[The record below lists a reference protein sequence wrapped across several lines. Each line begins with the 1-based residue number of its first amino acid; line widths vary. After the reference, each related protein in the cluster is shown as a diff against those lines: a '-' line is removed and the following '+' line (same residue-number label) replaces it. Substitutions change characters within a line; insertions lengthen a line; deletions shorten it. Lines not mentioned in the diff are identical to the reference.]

1 MLKYTLRK
9 LLSIIPKL
17 LVISFIV
24 FFALDLVPGDA
35 LSRTMSPDAYNQL
48 TEYQKELARESMG
61 LNDPMPVRYVRW
73 IFGIFQ
79 GDLGYSSKTGEP
91 IVEMLGGRL
100 PYTIELNIYAQL
112 TSISVGLI
120 LGVLA
125 AVFKNS
131 VIDYGATGFSVLGI
145 SVPDFFVGMIFL
157 VVFAVELKWFPA
169 GGRMGKVGE
178 SRLPYMVLPIAT
190 MAFSSAAS
198 IVRYTRNSM
207 LDVMEKD
214 YIKTARS
221 KGLSPF
227 VVTMKHV
234 FRNAILPVMTLIVM
248 RIPAMIGG
256 SVAIEQVFN
265 YTGIGKLSIEAL
277 TATDIP
283 VIMITNLAAAVLS
296 LLASTLVDLCTG
308 LLDPRVRLG
317 E

>member
-17 LVISFIV
+17 LVISFII

-35 LSRTMSPDAYNQL
+35 LSRTMPPEAYNEL
-48 TEYQKELARESMG
+48 TEYQKEIQREAMG

-73 IFGIFQ
+73 LFGIFR
-79 GDLGYSSKTGEP
+79 GDLGYSSKTGEK
-91 IVEMLGGRL
+91 IADMLAGRL

-112 TSISVGLI
+112 TSIAVGLI

-131 VIDYGATGFSVLGI
+131 AIDYGSTGFSVLGI

-157 VVFAVELKWFPA
+157 VVFAIELKWLPT
-169 GGRMGKVGE
+169 GGRMGTESE
-178 SRLPYMVLPIAT
+178 SRVPYMIMPIAT

-227 VVTMKHV
+227 IVTMKHV

-248 RIPAMIGG
+248 RIPAMLGG
-256 SVAIEQVFN
+256 SIAIEQVFN

-277 TATDIP
+277 SATDIP
-283 VIMITNLAAAVLS
+283 VIMITNLAGAVLS
-296 LLASTLVDLCTG
+296 LIASSLVDLFTG

-317 E
+317 D